1 MGKEQ
6 EMSGSVSAL
15 DASDSSEGSHLFVLQ
30 KREGVL
36 RGPCQSGVEGKNSSL
51 HGINSF

>member
-6 EMSGSVSAL
+6 ERSGSVSAL
-15 DASDSSEGSHLFVLQ
+15 EASDSSEGSHLFVPQ
-30 KREGVL
+30 KREEVL
-36 RGPCQSGVEGKNSSL
+36 RGPCQSGVEGKNSSS